1 MTEKTTE
8 AVVLS
13 WNLITNILLI
23 FVIFTVTLL
32 ILKWVL
38 SFVLWKWQNMIDE
51 RARQQQQQQHNY
63 KDNNEQDDSGEE
75 EENISRPSRTTTRRR
90 K

>member
-1 MTEKTTE
+1 MAEKATE

-38 SFVLWKWQNMIDE
+38 SFVLWKWQDMIDE

-75 EENISRPSRTTTRRR
+75 EENIPRASRTTRRR

>member
-1 MTEKTTE
+1 MTEKATE

-38 SFVLWKWQNMIDE
+38 SFVLWKWQDMIDE
-51 RARQQQQQQHNY
+51 RARQQQQQHHY

-75 EENISRPSRTTTRRR
+75 EENISRSSRTTTRRR